1 MSVVENFL
9 STEEEKQIVQAIQQ
23 AEKLTS
29 GEIRVHIDQD
39 IDGGQIERAQEVF
52 YLLKM
57 NETKDQNGILFHV
70 SVKNKTFSV
79 IGDEGIDKKV
89 PLNFWNDIKD
99 QIILHFKK
107 ERYAEGLIKGIQMAG
122 ESLQHYFPYQKDDIN
137 ELPDEISKG

>member
-1 MSVVENFL
+1 MSAVENFL
-9 STEEEKQIVQAIQQ
+9 STQEEKQIVQAIQQ